1 MNKYLIANKALF
13 LLPPHTREN
22 FINYARN
29 PYSSYEED
37 KKVIFV
43 HIPKAAGKYVSKALL
58 GAPNGTGHNRIT
70 YYMRDEKRFKS
81 YFKFTFVR
89 NPWDRLVSAFF
100 YIKNFN
106 PKSNDRIFFDYY
118 IGQNTTFESFIC
130 KLADDNFWKLIRKWE
145 HFTPQ
150 YEFICDGS
158 GDVRVDFLGRYE
170 SLRLDIKKIAKK
182 IGVNISIKNP
192 INTSKHAP
200 YNHYYSEETR
210 KIVGHRYTKDIS
222 LLGYDC

>member
-13 LLPPHTREN
+13 FLPPHTREN

-43 HIPKAAGKYVSKALL
+43 HVPKGAGKYVSKTLL
-58 GAPNGTGHNRIT
+58 GAPNGTGHSKII
-70 YYMRDEKRFKS
+70 YYMRDKKRFKS

-100 YIKNFN
+100 YIKNFD
-106 PKSNDRIFFDYY
+106 PLSNDRIFFDHY
-118 IGQNTTFESFIC
+118 IGQNTTFEGFVL

-150 YEFICDGS
+150 SEFICNKS
-158 GDVRVDFLGRYE
+158 GDICIDYLGRYE
-170 SLRLDIKKIAKK
+170 SLNFDLKKIADK
-182 IGVNISIKNP
+182 IGVSFSSSDPLNV
-192 INTSKHAP
+192 SKHR
-200 YNHYYSEETR
+200 YFKDYYSAETR
-210 KIVGHRYTKDIS
+210 RIVGHRYTKDIS